1 MKSSNDIEVII
12 VSDYSSSDMARL
24 VEWVATTLQSIVKEQ
39 TNQTKGM
46 FIGTLK
52 DAPAFFLS

>member
-1 MKSSNDIEVII
+1 
-12 VSDYSSSDMARL
+12 MARL

-39 TNQTKGM
+39 TKQTKGM